1 MRNLNIC
8 VFIFGVIFLTTI
20 AASGQILINPQLPA
34 AGLLHKNQLWNILL
48 ISNYNYSISAQVQ
61 MMMTDMHSGQ
71 KVLTGI
77 SGPITIAKGVKQLK
91 ESELEPVQYSYS
103 GLNISLTGNAAGM
116 LIAGKYM
123 VCYTLIT
130 NDNKTGLPVLKE
142 CVPVEIEPLAPPQL
156 ITPADTSWV
165 ESHYPSFTWLPPSPA
180 AMVPQLHYEILL
192 VEIKKG
198 QNAYDAI
205 QKNTPVYIDRYLSTA
220 FLLYPSSA
228 QSLEPG
234 KHYAWQVIARNGEAY
249 AQKTEAWSFKVKTDS
264 TIIEIDANAYPKLG
278 RGYDAHSY
286 ICRGNM
292 KFEYNNETGDLLVKV
307 SVYEWQGEQK
317 MEVESREI
325 RMKPGQN
332 FIEMETDG
340 IGKYKSG
347 QQYLIEVIN
356 NRKETWNLK
365 FKYVRDE

>member
-8 VFIFGVIFLTTI
+8 VFIFLAIFLTTI

-61 MMMTDMHSGQ
+61 MTMTDMHSGQ
-71 KVLTGI
+71 KILTGI
-77 SGPITIAKGVKQLK
+77 SGPFTISKGAKQIK
-91 ESELEPVQYSYS
+91 EADLELIQYSYS
-103 GLNISLTGNAAGM
+103 GLNISLNNNAAG
-116 LIAGKYM
+116 LLTAGKYM

-130 NDNKTGLPVLKE
+130 TDDKTGLPALEE

-165 ESHYPSFTWLPPSPA
+165 ESHYPNFTWLPPSPV
-180 AMVPQLHYEILL
+180 AMVPQLRYEILL
-192 VEIKKG
+192 VEMKKE

-205 QKNTPVYIDRYLSTA
+205 QKNTPVYIQRSLSTA

-234 KHYAWQVIARNGEAY
+234 KHYAWQVIARSGEAY
-249 AQKTEAWSFKVKTDS
+249 AQKTEVWSFKVKSDS
-264 TIIEIDANAYPKLG
+264 AIIVIDANAYPKLG

-286 ICRGNM
+286 ICRGSM
-292 KFEYNNETGDLLVKV
+292 KFEYNNETGDSLVRAV
-307 SVYEWQGEQK
+307 VYEWQGEQK
-317 MEVESREI
+317 REVESREI

-332 FIEMETDG
+332 FIEMEIGG

-365 FKYVRDE
+365 FKYVRN

>member
-1 MRNLNIC
+1 LA
-8 VFIFGVIFLTTI
+8 IFLTTA

-61 MMMTDMHSGQ
+61 MTMTDMHSGQ

-77 SGPITIAKGVKQLK
+77 SGPFTFAKGAKQLK
-91 ESELEPVQYSYS
+91 EADLEPIQYSYS
-103 GLNISLTGNAAGM
+103 GLNISLNNNATG
-116 LIAGKYM
+116 LLTAGKYM

-130 NDNKTGLPVLKE
+130 NDNKTELPVLE
-142 CVPVEIEPLAPPQL
+142 ACVPVEIEPLAPPQL

-165 ESHYPSFTWLPPSPA
+165 ESHYPNFAWLPPLPA
-180 AMVPQLHYEILL
+180 AMVPQLRYEILL
-192 VEIKKG
+192 VEMKKG

-205 QKNTPVYIDRYLSTA
+205 QKNTPVYMQSYLSTA

-264 TIIEIDANAYPKLG
+264 TTIAIDANAYPKLR

-286 ICRGNM
+286 TCTGNM
-292 KFEYNNETGDLLVKV
+292 KFEYNNETGDSLVNV
-307 SVYEWQGEQK
+307 AIYEWHGERQR
-317 MEVESREI
+317 EVESRMI

-332 FIEMETDG
+332 FIEMETG
-340 IGKYKSG
+340 GNGKYKSG
-347 QQYLIEVIN
+347 HQYLIELIN
-356 NRKETWNLK
+356 DRKETWNLK
-365 FKYVRDE
+365 FKYVRED

>member
-8 VFIFGVIFLTTI
+8 VFIFLAIFLTTV

-48 ISNYNYSISAQVQ
+48 ISNYNYSIGVQVQ
-61 MMMTDMHSGQ
+61 MTMTDMHSEQ
-71 KVLTGI
+71 KVLTGMSGLFTI
-77 SGPITIAKGVKQLK
+77 SKGAKQLR
-91 ESELEPVQYSYS
+91 EADLGPVQYNYS
-103 GLNISLTGNAAGM
+103 GLNISLNNNTAGLLTAGN
-116 LIAGKYM
+116 YM

-130 NDNKTGLPVLKE
+130 TDDKTGLPVLE
-142 CVPVEIEPLAPPQL
+142 ACVPVEIEPLAPPQL

-165 ESHYPSFTWLPPSPA
+165 ESHYPNFTWLPPSPVA
-180 AMVPQLHYEILL
+180 IVPQLHYEILL
-192 VEIKKG
+192 VEMKKG

-205 QKNTPVYIDRYLSTA
+205 QRNTPVYMQSYLSTA

-234 KHYAWQVIARNGEAY
+234 KHYAWQVIAKNGEAY
-249 AQKTEAWSFKVKTDS
+249 AQKTEVWSFKVKPDS
-264 TIIEIDANAYPKLG
+264 ANIAIDANAYPKLR

-286 ICRGNM
+286 TCKGNM
-292 KFEYNNETGDLLVKV
+292 KFEYNNEAGDSLVKV
-307 SVYEWQGEQK
+307 AVYEWPGEQSR
-317 MEVESREI
+317 EVESRMI

-332 FIEMETDG
+332 FIEMETGG

-365 FKYVRDE
+365 FKYVRDG